1 MLGTTVDG
9 QQAGGCAG
17 LVGMQLPLSL
27 LSWQETSPAVSVPR
41 RGGSRAG
48 IGEWLEGANI

>member
-1 MLGTTVDG
+1 MVVG

-41 RGGSRAG
+41 HGGAHAG
-48 IGEWLEGANI
+48 IGEWLDGANI